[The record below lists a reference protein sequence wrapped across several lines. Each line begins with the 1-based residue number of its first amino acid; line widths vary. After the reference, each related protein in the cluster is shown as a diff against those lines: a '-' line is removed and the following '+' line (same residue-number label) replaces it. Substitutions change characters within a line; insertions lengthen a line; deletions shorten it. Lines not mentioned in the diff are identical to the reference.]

1 MVRTNLTVPPTTAIH
16 WLKQAQR
23 LASRVLA
30 PSHTHTIMLTILF
43 IISLLAF
50 AYMLYVLIRPE
61 RF

>member
-1 MVRTNLTVPPTTAIH
+1 
-16 WLKQAQR
+16 
-23 LASRVLA
+23 
-30 PSHTHTIMLTILF
+30 MLTILF